1 VVILLA
7 ILVTA
12 VAWTFIGFAL
22 YGKWTTDLPTDQ
34 TTRADATR
42 LVLTIT
48 AGIGAAIALVVAY
61 RRQSNLEEGRFL
73 ERLATAARQ
82 IGDREP
88 IVQFS
93 GIYALVALADEPTAT
108 GVRQTA
114 RSQQCVSVLCAY
126 LRLPYSPGAHESF
139 VEEIVH
145 KQTWANSQGH
155 IEETRTYGVRPADKE
170 IRHTII
176 RIIGEHLQPNTS
188 SSWSDLSLDFKG
200 AVFDG
205 GDFSNAVFNGPLTD
219 FSGAQFTGG
228 TVDFRDGQFT
238 GGTVD
243 FRDGQFTGGTV
254 DFSGGQFTGSTV
266 DFTCADFSGGTVH
279 FSDADFSG
287 GTVHFSGGHF
297 TGSTVD
303 FHGADFS
310 GGTVHFSVA
319 DFSGGT
325 VDFGFGQFTGGTVDF
340 LGGHFTG
347 STVGFP
353 RAEFSGGTVDFR
365 GAEFSGGTVHFSFA
379 QFTGG
384 TVDFS
389 FAQFTGGTVDFG
401 YGQFTGGTVHFS
413 FAQFTGGTVDFG
425 YGQFTGGTVD
435 VRLAEFTGGTV
446 DFKEVTGA
454 DPGILEFTN
463 PVSWEVPP
471 VVPWATG
478 DVPSWVI
485 PAVWPPAIAS

>member
-1 VVILLA
+1 MKIAGRRWFQLGLGSALASLGAIGALAFWIYTSSPPADTFWSWRGYLSLASLVIGFAILAIPHKHRTTLVKGVRERTSRKYLGLFASVVVVILLA
-7 ILVTA
+7 LLVTA

-48 AGIGAAIALVVAY
+48 AGIGAAVALVVAY

-108 GVRQTA
+108 GARQTA

-205 GDFSNAVFNGPLTD
+205 GDFRGAVFNGPLTD
-219 FSGAQFTGG
+219 FRGAHFTGGTVDFRFAQFTGGTVGFSSAEFTGGTVDFRFAQFTGG
-228 TVDFRDGQFT
+228 TVDFRFAE
-238 GGTVD
+238 
-243 FRDGQFTGGTV
+243 FTGGTV
-254 DFSGGQFTGSTV
+254 DFSK
-266 DFTCADFSGGTVH
+266 
-279 FSDADFSG
+279 
-287 GTVHFSGGHF
+287 
-297 TGSTVD
+297 
-303 FHGADFS
+303 
-310 GGTVHFSVA
+310 
-319 DFSGGT
+319 
-325 VDFGFGQFTGGTVDF
+325 
-340 LGGHFTG
+340 
-347 STVGFP
+347 
-353 RAEFSGGTVDFR
+353 
-365 GAEFSGGTVHFSFA
+365 A
-379 QFTGG
+379 Q
-384 TVDFS
+384 
-389 FAQFTGGTVDFG
+389 
-401 YGQFTGGTVHFS
+401 
-413 FAQFTGGTVDFG
+413 
-425 YGQFTGGTVD
+425 
-435 VRLAEFTGGTV
+435 FTGGTV

-485 PAVWPPAIAS
+485 PAAWPPATAP